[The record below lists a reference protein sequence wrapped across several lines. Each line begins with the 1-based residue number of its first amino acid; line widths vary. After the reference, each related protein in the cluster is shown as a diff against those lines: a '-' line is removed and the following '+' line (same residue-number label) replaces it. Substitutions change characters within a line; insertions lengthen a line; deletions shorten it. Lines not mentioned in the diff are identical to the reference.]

1 MQLHMIQFDKHV
13 NMVLD
18 KCYESQR
25 EKGACSDSLGRKRST
40 EEGMFAKK
48 LEGLSISRSS
58 TANGRVP

>member
-1 MQLHMIQFDKHV
+1 
-13 NMVLD
+13 MVLD

-58 TANGRVP
+58 AGNGRVP